1 MKLVVGLGNPGK
13 EYDKTR
19 HNVGFMVIDNYIC
32 HLNISDTM
40 WKKKFNSLYLQTDI
54 TLYQSL
60 EDASKKQVMSDLKII
75 QKGLK
80 ELDYNVNYKL
90 WLDSM
95 FAKLIGGGSND

>member
-40 WKKKFNSLYLQTDI
+40 WKKKFNSLHLQTDI
-54 TLYQSL
+54 NGEKVILMKTEILL
-60 EDASKKQVMSDLKII
+60 ILHVFLQVLDLILFI
-75 QKGLK
+75 LV
-80 ELDYNVNYKL
+80 YNL
-90 WLDSM
+90 
-95 FAKLIGGGSND
+95 FQI